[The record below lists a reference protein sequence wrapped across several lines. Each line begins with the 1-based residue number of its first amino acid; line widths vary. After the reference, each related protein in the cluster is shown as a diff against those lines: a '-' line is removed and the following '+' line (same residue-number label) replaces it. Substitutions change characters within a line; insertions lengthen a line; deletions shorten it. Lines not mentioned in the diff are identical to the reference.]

1 MLLSPKGHQRPGG
14 LAITNRTLPAILWG
28 GLVAGAADICAAAL
42 IWKIPIDT
50 VFKSVARGWHGN
62 AAMKGGWD
70 MVAVGA
76 ASHFFITLVC
86 AGLYVFAARRLPI
99 LTRRPVICGALFG
112 LIIYGV
118 MTYVVTPL
126 SAIGPRPSPP
136 VDLTLLLAIL
146 ANVMVG
152 LIIALFAARY
162 ARRR

>member
-1 MLLSPKGHQRPGG
+1 M
-14 LAITNRTLPAILWG
+14 TNRTLPSILWG

-50 VFKSVARGWHGN
+50 VFKSVARGWHGK

-86 AGLYVFAARRLPI
+86 AAIYVLAARRLPV
-99 LTRRPVICGALFG
+99 LTRRPILAGSLFG

-118 MTYVVTPL
+118 MTYVVVPL
-126 SAIGPRPSPP
+126 SAVGPRPQPP
-136 VDLTLLLAIL
+136 VDLTLVLAIL

-162 ARRR
+162 ARR

>member
-1 MLLSPKGHQRPGG
+1 M
-14 LAITNRTLPAILWG
+14 TNRTLPAILWG

-50 VFKSVARGWHGN
+50 VFKSIARGWHGK
-62 AAMKGGWD
+62 AAMTGGWD

-86 AGLYVFAARRLPI
+86 AAIYVFAARRIPLLTQRPI
-99 LTRRPVICGALFG
+99 IAGSLFG

-118 MTYVVTPL
+118 MTYAVVPL
-126 SAIGPRPSPP
+126 SAVGPRPQPP
-136 VDLTLLLAIL
+136 LDLTLVLAIL

-162 ARRR
+162 AKR

>member
-1 MLLSPKGHQRPGG
+1 M
-14 LAITNRTLPAILWG
+14 TNRTLPAILWG

-50 VFKSVARGWHGN
+50 VFNSVARGWHGK

-86 AGLYVFAARRLPI
+86 AAIYVLAARRLPI
-99 LTRRPVICGALFG
+99 LTRRPIVCGALFG

-118 MTYVVTPL
+118 MTYVVVPL
-126 SAIGPRPSPP
+126 SAVGPRPQPP
-136 VDLTLLLAIL
+136 VDLTFILGVL

-152 LIIALFAARY
+152 LIIALFAAQMAGKH
-162 ARRR
+162 ARR

>member
-1 MLLSPKGHQRPGG
+1 M
-14 LAITNRTLPAILWG
+14 TNRTLPAILCG

-42 IWKIPIDT
+42 IWKIPIDV
-50 VFKSVARGWHGN
+50 VFKSIARGWHGK

-86 AGLYVFAARRLPI
+86 AAIYVFAARRFPV
-99 LTRRPVICGALFG
+99 LTRRPVIAGSLFG

-118 MTYVVTPL
+118 MTYVVVPL
-126 SAIGPRPSPP
+126 SAVGPQPQPP
-136 VDLTLLLAIL
+136 VDLTLVLAIL

-152 LIIALFAARY
+152 LIIALVAARY
-162 ARRR
+162 ARR

>member
-1 MLLSPKGHQRPGG
+1 MS
-14 LAITNRTLPAILWG
+14 NRTLPAILWG

-42 IWKIPIDT
+42 IWKIPVDV
-50 VFKSVARGWHGN
+50 VFKSVARGWHGKE
-62 AAMKGGWD
+62 AMKGGWH
-70 MVAVGA
+70 MVALGA

-86 AGLYVFAARRLPI
+86 AAIYVFAARRLPVLTQRPI
-99 LTRRPVICGALFG
+99 LAGSLFG

-126 SAIGPRPSPP
+126 SAVGPRPQPP
-136 VDLTLLLAIL
+136 VDLTFILGVL

-162 ARRR
+162 ARR